1 MGIILVALYIFAF
14 LFAIKVKFS
23 SSYNQKLFYLYLSAC
38 YVVAAL
44 RDSSF
49 PDYEEYA
56 NIYKSISS
64 LSFWEAITSQDIHGE
79 IGFKTINWL
88 LSCISDDVTILMIIF
103 SGLSL
108 FLFYKICYQYSINP
122 VYAWLV
128 YFPYSFMLKDLA
140 QIRNA
145 VASLLVVYA
154 LLSLTKIRSFLILII
169 ASVFFQKYTI
179 TSIIATYKPKIIY
192 KNYFWIF
199 IVLMF
204 FIPSVNIEQLQG
216 VPVIGFDLSRYINS
230 EYVVGN
236 SIFQKFKMLVLALF
250 VSVCFIRVIN
260 NDRRLKS
267 LYVAFI
273 GAYFYY
279 CLFFNIPIISQ
290 RLGGY
295 LSSVE
300 PFLFALLLEKVSKR
314 NSILFFIFILLLSFF
329 YFMFNIFSRD
339 FLKGLF
345 VYGTQ

>member
-1 MGIILVALYIFAF
+1 
-14 LFAIKVKFS
+14 
-23 SSYNQKLFYLYLSAC
+23 
-38 YVVAAL
+38 
-44 RDSSF
+44 
-49 PDYEEYA
+49 
-56 NIYKSISS
+56 
-64 LSFWEAITSQDIHGE
+64 
-79 IGFKTINWL
+79 
-88 LSCISDDVTILMIIF
+88 
-103 SGLSL
+103 
-108 FLFYKICYQYSINP
+108 
-122 VYAWLV
+122 
-128 YFPYSFMLKDLA
+128 
-140 QIRNA
+140 
-145 VASLLVVYA
+145 
-154 LLSLTKIRSFLILII
+154 
-169 ASVFFQKYTI
+169 
-179 TSIIATYKPKIIY
+179 
-192 KNYFWIF
+192 
-199 IVLMF
+199 
-204 FIPSVNIEQLQG
+204 
-216 VPVIGFDLSRYINS
+216 
-230 EYVVGN
+230 VVGN

-300 PFLFALLLEKVSKR
+300 PFLLLCFLKGVKR

>member
-1 MGIILVALYIFAF
+1 MGIILVALYVFAF
-14 LFAIKVKFS
+14 LFAIKTKIS
-23 SSYNQKLFYLYLSAC
+23 SSYNQKLFYLYLFVC
-38 YVVAAL
+38 YAVAAL

-56 NIYKSISS
+56 NIYKSLSN
-64 LSFWEAITSQDIHGE
+64 LSFWEAITSLEIHGE
-79 IGFKTINWL
+79 IGFKAINWL
-88 LSCISDDVTILMIIF
+88 LSCFSDDVTILMIIF
-103 SGLSL
+103 SSLSF

-154 LLSLTKIRSFLILII
+154 LLSLTKVRSFLILII
-169 ASVFFQKYTI
+169 ASLFFQKYTI

-192 KNYFWIF
+192 ANYFWIF

-204 FIPSVNIEQLQG
+204 LIPSVSIEQLHG
-216 VPVIGFDLSRYINS
+216 LPVIGFDLSRYINS

-236 SIFQKFKMLVLALF
+236 SIFQKVKMLALALF
-250 VSVCFIRVIN
+250 ISTCFIRVIY
-260 NDRRLKS
+260 NDARLKS

-300 PFLFALLLEKVSKR
+300 PFLLRCSLKR
-314 NSILFFIFILLLSFF
+314 FLREIAFYSLSLFC
-329 YFMFNIFSRD
+329 Y
-339 FLKGLF
+339 
-345 VYGTQ
+345 